1 MVQVLNA
8 SIYDTESQLKYYDEQ
23 SKIVIVYCKDV
34 GSLYNAFFFI
44 LVASLVILLSEL
56 LMFAVH
62 TKYFSAWNY
71 EMELMDQENERKK
84 NKRRPVVLSEKKV
97 NFVLHH
103 AALGSVPKSVQD
115 PVRNN
120 EVNIDGF
127 LNVLVSARDAKV
139 DRFVYATS
147 SSIYGESGS
156 CPISEKQIGRPLTP
170 YALSKFCNEMY
181 AAVFKENYSVKCVG
195 LRYFNI
201 FGKRQDPSGSY
212 SAVIPKWI
220 SAMNKNEPIYIFG
233 DGKTSRDFCHVD
245 NVVQANL
252 LAALKNDNDDTNAIY
267 NVGTGKKISLESL
280 FKVIYFS

>member
-1 MVQVLNA
+1 MA
-8 SIYDTESQLKYYDEQ
+8 S
-23 SKIVIVYCKDV
+23 
-34 GSLYNAFFFI
+34 
-44 LVASLVILLSEL
+44 
-56 LMFAVH
+56 
-62 TKYFSAWNY
+62 
-71 EMELMDQENERKK
+71 KK
-84 NKRRPVVLSEKKV
+84 NNKRRPVVLGEKKV

-156 CPISEKQIGRPLTP
+156 SPISEKQIGRPLSP
-170 YALSKFCNEMY
+170 YALSKLCNEMY

-201 FGKRQDPSGSY
+201 FGKRQDPSGGY

-220 SAMNKNEPIYIFG
+220 SAMNRNEPIYIFG

-252 LAALKNDNDDTNAIY
+252 LAALKNDNDDTDAIY

-280 FKVIYFS
+280 FKVIKDILSENNIEYTQTPTYAPSRKGDIKNSVANIDLAKKVGLYSDY